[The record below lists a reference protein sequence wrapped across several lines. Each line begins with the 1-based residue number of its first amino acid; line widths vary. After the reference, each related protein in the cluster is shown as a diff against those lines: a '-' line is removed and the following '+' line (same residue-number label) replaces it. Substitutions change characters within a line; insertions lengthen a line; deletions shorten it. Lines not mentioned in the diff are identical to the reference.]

1 MKSIQKT
8 RRKSPQN
15 RSCCFVQHLLQT
27 VNKNVI
33 TCNVNYTDHTI
44 CTTEKIIKEARMTT
58 TTYWAAHVN
67 NGVTGTQ
74 HTCWL
79 CWKCKCTGNVRA
91 ELDGNPDSHDEID
104 QWQSIERYRP
114 DEHEAEHAR
123 NDHRDRPNNDGWR
136 PNVEAKKKYCDDED
150 CC

>member
-58 TTYWAAHVN
+58 TTY
-67 NGVTGTQ
+67 
-74 HTCWL
+74 
-79 CWKCKCTGNVRA
+79 
-91 ELDGNPDSHDEID
+91 
-104 QWQSIERYRP
+104 
-114 DEHEAEHAR
+114 
-123 NDHRDRPNNDGWR
+123 
-136 PNVEAKKKYCDDED
+136 
-150 CC
+150 